1 MFHKAVTLRKY
12 PRYNYIGVIYP
23 NKFAVVNN
31 SFLQK
36 MFGLSGLKIIC
47 MWTNTHTHTHTH
59 TCACLCK
66 SVQVKLLILGTI
78 HFFSPNNFDNMT

>member
-59 TCACLCK
+59 VCM
-66 SVQVKLLILGTI
+66 SVQVCASETSHFRYHTFLL
-78 HFFSPNNFDNMT
+78 PK